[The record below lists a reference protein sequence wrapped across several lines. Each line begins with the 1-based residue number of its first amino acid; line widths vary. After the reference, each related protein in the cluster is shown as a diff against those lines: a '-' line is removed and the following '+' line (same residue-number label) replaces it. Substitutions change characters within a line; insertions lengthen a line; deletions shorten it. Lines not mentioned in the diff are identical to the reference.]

1 MMKTTRKVNGLP
13 RHLIHSL
20 PYEER
25 LRGYEREKD
34 ELFYKIVS
42 LPAEE
47 VQRLHHELIKKWG
60 I

>member
-1 MMKTTRKVNGLP
+1 MRKSNCLP
-13 RHLIHSL
+13 KHLIHSL

-25 LRGYEREKD
+25 LKGYEREKD

-47 VQRLHHELIKKWG
+47 VQRRHQELIKKWK

>member
-1 MMKTTRKVNGLP
+1 MRKSNCLP
-13 RHLIHSL
+13 KHLIHSL

-47 VQRLHHELIKKWG
+47 VQRRHQELIKKWK